1 VRDLATLDLR
11 LLVVFDSLARLGS
24 VSATARALDIPQ
36 PAVSQGLRRLRL
48 LFDDELFLRVA
59 RRMEPTPLAAS
70 LRDPI
75 AAIVEIAR
83 ANILTTPVFVPHE
96 SRREFRVAATDFGAV
111 TLLALLLPRLAAAP
125 DVRLRFS
132 PMDAGI
138 FGDLDAGRVDLGI
151 GIIRATPAT
160 IRSQTVF
167 VDRYAFAMRAGHP
180 ASLARPSAAL
190 FREARYVVVT
200 SLVGTTDDASAFL
213 ATNVSPDQIVM
224 RVPTYAVLPTILT
237 RTDLIALVPST
248 AGRAMFP
255 GSDIAYVRPPFALP
269 EITVAIVWHERSDA
283 DPALRWLRNE
293 VATLFEGFKSRRPD
307 RSRESTHI
315 KAGTRRSGGR

>member
-11 LLVVFDSLARLGS
+11 LLVVFDSLGRLGS

-70 LRDPI
+70 LREPI
-75 AAIVEIAR
+75 GRIVEIAR
-83 ANILTTPVFVPHE
+83 ERILSTPVFVPQE
-96 SRREFRVAATDFGAV
+96 SQREFRIAATDFGAV
-111 TLLALLLPRLAAAP
+111 TLLALLLPRLAATAP
-125 DVRLRFS
+125 DVRLRLT
-132 PMDAGI
+132 PLDAGT

-151 GIIRATPAT
+151 GIITGTPAN

-180 ASLARPSAAL
+180 ALQARPSVAL
-190 FREARYVVVT
+190 FRRAQYAVVT
-200 SLVGTTDDASAFL
+200 SLIGATDDALTFL
-213 ATNVSPDQIVM
+213 ATNSTPVQIMM
-224 RVPTYAVLPTILT
+224 RVPTYSVLPTILT

-248 AGRAMFP
+248 AGHAMFP
-255 GSDIAYVRPPFALP
+255 GNDIAYVKPPFTLP
-269 EITVAIVWHERSDA
+269 EITVAVVWHERSDS
-283 DPALRWLRNE
+283 DPALRWLRDE
-293 VATLFEGFKSRRPD
+293 VAVLFKGF
-307 RSRESTHI
+307 
-315 KAGTRRSGGR
+315 GR

>member
-48 LFDDELFLRVA
+48 LFNDELFLRVA

-70 LRDPI
+70 LREPI

-83 ANILTTPVFVPHE
+83 DQILTTPVFVPQE
-96 SRREFRVAATDFGAV
+96 SRRAFRIAATDFGAV
-111 TLLALLLPRLAAAP
+111 TLLSLLLPCLAATAP
-125 DVRLRFS
+125 NVRLRIT

-151 GIIRATPAT
+151 GIINGTPAS
-160 IRSQTVF
+160 IRSKAVF
-167 VDRYAFAMRAGHP
+167 VDRYAFAMRAEHP
-180 ASLARPSAAL
+180 ALQGRPSAAL
-190 FREARYVVVT
+190 FRRAHYVAVT
-200 SLVGTTDDASAFL
+200 SLIGTMVDASTFL
-213 ATNVSPDQIVM
+213 STNLSPVQIVM
-224 RVPTYAVLPTILT
+224 HVPTYAVLPTILT

-255 GSDIAYVRPPFALP
+255 GNDIAYVKPPFALP

-283 DPALRWLRNE
+283 DPALRWLRDE
-293 VATLFEGFKSRRPD
+293 VATLFKGF
-307 RSRESTHI
+307 
-315 KAGTRRSGGR
+315 GR

>member
-11 LLVVFDSLARLGS
+11 LLTIFDSLTRLGS

-48 LFDDELFLRVA
+48 LFDDQLFLRVA

-70 LRDPI
+70 LREPI
-75 AAIVEIAR
+75 AGIVEIAR
-83 ANILTTPVFVPHE
+83 EKILSTPAFSPRE
-96 SRREFRVAATDFGAV
+96 SRREFRIAATDFGAI
-111 TLLALLLPRLAAAP
+111 TLLALLLPRLAATAP
-125 DVRLRFS
+125 DVRLRLS
-132 PMDAGI
+132 PMDPGI

-151 GIIRATPAT
+151 GIVTGTAAN

-167 VDRYAFAMRAGHP
+167 VDRYAFAMRSGHP
-180 ASLARPSAAL
+180 ALQARPSAAL
-190 FREARYVVVT
+190 FRRAQYVAVT
-200 SLVGTTDDASAFL
+200 SLIGTTDDASTFL
-213 ATNVSPDQIVM
+213 STKFSPVQIMM

-255 GSDIAYVRPPFALP
+255 GNDIAYVKPPFTLP
-269 EITVAIVWHERSDA
+269 EITVAVVWHERSDS
-283 DPALRWLRNE
+283 DSGLRWLRDE
-293 VATLFEGFKSRRPD
+293 VASLFKGFGQ
-307 RSRESTHI
+307 HQ
-315 KAGTRRSGGR
+315 

>member
-1 VRDLATLDLR
+1 MRDLATLDLR

-48 LFDDELFLRVA
+48 LFNDQLFLRAA

-70 LRDPI
+70 LREPI

-83 ANILTTPVFVPHE
+83 DRILTTPVFVSQE
-96 SRREFRVAATDFGAV
+96 SRREFRIAATDFGAV
-111 TLLALLLPRLAAAP
+111 TLLALLLPRLAASAP
-125 DVRLRFS
+125 DVRLRLS

-151 GIIRATPAT
+151 GIVTGTPAG
-160 IRSQTVF
+160 IRSRTVF
-167 VDRYAFAMRAGHP
+167 VDRYALAMRAEHP
-180 ASLARPSAAL
+180 ALQARPSTAL
-190 FREARYVVVT
+190 FRRARYVVVT
-200 SLVGTTDDASAFL
+200 SLAGTKDDASTFL
-213 ATNVSPDQIVM
+213 STNVSPVQIAM
-224 RVPTYAVLPTILT
+224 RVPTYAVLPTILM

-255 GSDIAYVRPPFALP
+255 GNDIAYVKPPFALP
-269 EITVAIVWHERSDA
+269 EITVAVVWHERSDA
-283 DPALRWLRNE
+283 DPALRWLRDE
-293 VATLFEGFKSRRPD
+293 VAMLFEGY
-307 RSRESTHI
+307 
-315 KAGTRRSGGR
+315 GR